1 LAVPSGTPEPVAAL
15 LEREIHKALTSP
27 DIQARLLPMDMKVV
41 ASTSIEAKSRIQS
54 DAALW
59 ARVVKATGMHVD

>member
-1 LAVPSGTPEPVAAL
+1 MAVPSRTPEPVAAL

-27 DIQARLLPMDMKVV
+27 GIQERLLPMDMRVV

-54 DAALW
+54 DTALW
-59 ARVVKATGMHVD
+59 AKVVKATGMRID